1 MIDRSLDDY
10 SVEHA
15 QFLPFKTL
23 KSSVYWINICIYN
36 NSIIC
41 IFPKDQL
48 HDIKYCNDQIKVTY
62 MYTCQTC
69 VYRVNGHPVPHI
81 SN

>member
-15 QFLPFKTL
+15 HFLPFKTL

-36 NSIIC
+36 KCIIC